1 MSESVP
7 QDRLDS
13 TRPHQARIWAY
24 WLGGKD
30 NYAIDR
36 EVGDKVIAVFPE
48 MVDIARQSRAF
59 LIRVV
64 HFLTEEK
71 GIDQFL
77 DIGTGLPA
85 ADNTHEVA
93 QRINPR
99 ARIVYSDND
108 PLVLVH
114 AQALLTSTP
123 EGACAYLDADV
134 RDTERILRTAAETLD
149 FSRPIALMLLGVMGN
164 VPESED
170 PHAVVRTL
178 VDALPAGSYLVVND
192 GTNVLGVSNDTAVDE
207 TARAESIRLYVEAG
221 AKPYHPRTPQFIEG
235 FFEGL
240 ELEEPGVVSTSQWRP
255 DFAGAIGESKPVDA
269 FCGVAR
275 KP

>member
-1 MSESVP
+1 MPESTP
-7 QDRLDS
+7 HDSIDS

-24 WLGGKD
+24 WLGSKD
-30 NYAIDR
+30 NYPIDR
-36 EVGDKVIAVFPE
+36 EIGDKMVTVFPE

-59 LIRVV
+59 LTRVV
-64 HFLTEEK
+64 RFLGEQR
-71 GIDQFL
+71 GIDQYL

-114 AQALLTSTP
+114 ARALLTGTP

-134 RDTERILRTAAETLD
+134 RETGRILRTAAETLD

-170 PHAVVRTL
+170 PHAIVRTL
-178 VDALPAGSYLVVND
+178 VDALPSGSYLVVND
-192 GTNVLGVSNDTAVDE
+192 GTNVLGVTDDTAVDD
-207 TARAESIRLYVEAG
+207 TGRAESIRLYVEAG
-221 AKPYHPRTPQFIEG
+221 ATPYYPRTPDYIAG

-240 ELEEPGVVSTSQWRP
+240 ELEPPGVVSTSQWRP
-255 DFAGAIGESKPVDA
+255 DFVRGAEEATPVDA

>member
-1 MSESVP
+1 M
-7 QDRLDS
+7 RI
-13 TRPHQARIWAY
+13 RPI
-24 WLGGKD
+24 
-30 NYAIDR
+30 
-36 EVGDKVIAVFPE
+36 
-48 MVDIARQSRAF
+48 S
-59 LIRVV
+59 
-64 HFLTEEK
+64 
-71 GIDQFL
+71 QFL

-114 AQALLTSTP
+114 ARALLTSTT
-123 EGACAYLDADV
+123 EGSCAYLDADV
-134 RDTERILRTAAETLD
+134 KDTGRVLRSAAETLD

-164 VPESED
+164 VPESEN
-170 PHAVVRTL
+170 PHAIVRAL
-178 VDALPAGSYLVVND
+178 VDALPSGSYLVVND
-192 GTNVLGVSNDTAVDE
+192 GTNVLGVTDDTAADD

-221 AKPYHPRTPQFIEG
+221 AKPYYPRTPEYIAE

-240 ELEEPGVVSTSQWRP
+240 ELEPPGVVSASQWRP
-255 DFAGAIGESKPVDA
+255 DFAGEFGDVKPVDA